1 MASAT
6 NAVNKFHCDVEDKV
20 REMSAPEPGK
30 MMAFDWS
37 KVQAG
42 LVVVDNAFQKVLP
55 VVDTLTPAQYAIY
68 VDLAAGLLH
77 GFVTGN
83 IPTLNPGP

>member
-1 MASAT
+1 MP
-6 NAVNKFHCDVEDKV
+6 NDKVQQFHNDVEDKV
-20 REMSAPEPGK
+20 RDMSAPEPGK
-30 MMAFDWS
+30 MKSIDWS

-55 VVDTLTPAQYAIY
+55 VVDTLTPAQYAVY

-83 IPTLNPGP
+83 IPSLNPAS